1 MTHVDW
7 HPFDYRDKSTHPKA
21 QAYYL
26 VTVQFSSGVR
36 LVVSLPYYW
45 RKQRFAKYD
54 GCIIAWAELPEVYK
68 PEPVDNHPDAVTARK
83 YMSGDTETV
92 KALHIFDV

>member
-1 MTHVDW
+1 M
-7 HPFDYRDKSTHPKA
+7 K

-54 GCIIAWAELPEVYK
+54 GCIIAWAEMPPPYSR
-68 PEPVDNHPDAVTARK
+68 RK
-83 YMSGDTETV
+83 NNEREQS
-92 KALHIFDV
+92 

>member
-1 MTHVDW
+1 M
-7 HPFDYRDKSTHPKA
+7 K

-54 GCIIAWAELPEVYK
+54 GCIIAWAELPEPYK
-68 PEPVDNHPDAVTARK
+68 E
-83 YMSGDTETV
+83 G
-92 KALHIFDV
+92 